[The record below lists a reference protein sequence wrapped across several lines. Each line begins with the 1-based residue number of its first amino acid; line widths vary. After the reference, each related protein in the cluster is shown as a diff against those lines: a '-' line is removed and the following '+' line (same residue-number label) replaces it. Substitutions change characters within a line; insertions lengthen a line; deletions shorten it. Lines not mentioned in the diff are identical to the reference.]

1 MGFILVALVT
11 GYFLIPVS
19 EDRINRSKF
28 DRIQL
33 GMSEDQVADLLGYD
47 EMLGSFDHVH
57 MSWIPNRRT
66 ISGNMNWSDED
77 GNRISVDFKESRV
90 TGKEFFRSDRPF
102 VERMRHRIE
111 LRIGGL
117 WP

>member
-1 MGFILVALVT
+1 MGFVLVAVVT

-19 EDRINRSKF
+19 EGRINRPKF

-33 GMSEDQVADLLGYD
+33 GMSEDQVADLLGHD
-47 EMLGSFDHVH
+47 EMLCSFDRVWG
-57 MSWIPNRRT
+57 SRKK
-66 ISGNMNWSDED
+66 ISGIRSWGDED
-77 GNRISVDFKESRV
+77 GNRISVDFKENRV
-90 TGKEFFRSDRPF
+90 TGKEFFSSHRPF

-117 WP
+117 WQ